1 MELPVGGSILSDEM
15 TMKLRLDFSNFSM
28 FADHARLT
36 ELYEGMRAGFES
48 WYAQMPETL
57 RAAVSPLDFF
67 ILATVQ
73 NGMEARLEIGA
84 DFDDDKLRARNAK
97 YDAGIPKL
105 SEFRN
110 NIAYCAERAA
120 LGQWLLQTAGI
131 PSVYMSGVNFD
142 EELSDGGE
150 HSWIVLFPDTDHS
163 LIFDIA
169 RPQLVGGRRVPSLY
183 MPERTV
189 SSDVFAGKSN
199 AFLPART
206 LWGDTVR
213 HFGVS
218 DAPKLTD
225 EPANIVRHQVEGI
238 L

>member
-1 MELPVGGSILSDEM
+1 
-15 TMKLRLDFSNFSM
+15 MKLRLDFSNFSM

-36 ELYEGMRAGFES
+36 ELYEGMRAGFDS

-67 ILATVQ
+67 ILATAQ
-73 NGMEARLEIGA
+73 NGMEARLGIGE
-84 DFDDDKLRARNAK
+84 DFDDEKLRARNAK
-97 YDAGIPKL
+97 YDVDTPSL

-131 PSVYMSGVNFD
+131 PSAYMSGVAFSD
-142 EELSDGGE
+142 ELCDGSE

-163 LIFDIA
+163 LVFDIA
-169 RPQLVGGRRVPSLY
+169 RPQLVGGRRLPNLY
-183 MPERTV
+183 VSERTISAEAFV
-189 SSDVFAGKSN
+189 GKSN
-199 AFLPART
+199 AFLPTRT
-206 LWGDTVR
+206 LWGDAVR

-225 EPANIVRHQVEGI
+225 EPAHIVKDQVREI